1 MTRVASIDR
10 ADDALTPRPLKVMVI
25 GLRGIVD
32 VEGGIETHARMLYP
46 LLARLG
52 CDIEVV
58 QRSRYY
64 PRAARR
70 STWRGIRLTYLWSPK
85 RAGLETAAHTLLGVL
100 YAAYR
105 RPDVLHLHA
114 IGPALLAPL
123 ARCLGLRVVMTHHSV
138 DYQRDKFG
146 ALAKAILR
154 AGERLGVRYAHHPIV
169 VSPVIRDSL
178 KTRFGLVS
186 TVIPNGAPKV
196 RPVRTQTALDRFGL
210 QPRRY
215 VLCVARVERAKRQ
228 HDLIDAFERARLPG
242 WKLAIVG
249 GLDDGAYCTDLA
261 KRAAE
266 DSRLVLTGFQSGT
279 ALRELYTH
287 AGVFV
292 LPSTSEGHPIALLEA
307 LSYGLPALASANEGN
322 LTIPLPNDRYFPVG
336 DTEALARL
344 LQRTECDEARGGNLA
359 ERIRD
364 LYSWR
369 SAAHATRAVYDRVRT
384 PPVAVE

>member
-1 MTRVASIDR
+1 MTPAESSPPDPTVVS
-10 ADDALTPRPLKVMVI
+10 RPMRIMVV

-58 QRSRYY
+58 QRGRYY
-64 PRAARR
+64 PQTTRK
-70 STWRGIRLTYLWSPK
+70 SVWRGIRLSYLWSPTQ
-85 RAGLETAAHTLLGVL
+85 RGLETAVHSLLGVL
-100 YAAYR
+100 YAAFK

-146 ALAKAILR
+146 PLAKTVLR
-154 AGERLGVRYAHHPIV
+154 VGERLGVRYAHHPIV

-178 KTRFGLVS
+178 ETRFGLAS

-196 RPVRTQTALDRFGL
+196 RPVRTRKALDRFGL
-210 QPRRY
+210 QPGRY

-228 HDLIDAFERARLPG
+228 HDLIEAFERARLLG

-249 GLDDGAYCTDLA
+249 GLDGDAYCADLQQ
-261 KRAAE
+261 RAA
-266 DSRLVLTGFQSGT
+266 DDRRVVLTGFQSGT

-287 AGVFV
+287 AGLFV
-292 LPSTSEGHPIALLEA
+292 LPSTSEGHPIVLLEA
-307 LSYGLPALASANEGN
+307 LSYGLPVLASANEGN
-322 LTIPLPNDRYFPVG
+322 LTIPLPRESYFPVG
-336 DTEALARL
+336 DVQALARL
-344 LQRTECDEARGGNLA
+344 LRLTACGEGNGGNFA
-359 ERIRD
+359 ERIGS

-369 SAAHATRAVYDRVRT
+369 SAAYATRAVYERVRT
-384 PPVAVE
+384 RPAALE